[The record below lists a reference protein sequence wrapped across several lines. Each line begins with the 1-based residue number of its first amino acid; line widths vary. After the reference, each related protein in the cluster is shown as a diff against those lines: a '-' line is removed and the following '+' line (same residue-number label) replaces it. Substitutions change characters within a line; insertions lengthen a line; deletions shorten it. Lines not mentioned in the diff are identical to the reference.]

1 MKVNIKIAGTVY
13 ADAPY
18 IMLSGEQTKIKMVD
32 TSDTTAKPEDVATGK
47 TFYDSNGDIQL
58 GRGSIYM
65 YEDYDEF
72 EF

>member
-1 MKVNIKIAGTVY
+1 MKVNVKIAGTVY
-13 ADAPY
+13 TDIPC
-18 IMLSGEQTKIKMVD
+18 IMLSDEQTKIKMID
-32 TSDTTAKPEDVATGK
+32 TSDTTAKPEDVAVGK